1 MTIITGHLDKGDQ
14 SDYGKI
20 TNIPTKLV
28 INHNYNINE
37 TKETIK
43 HGSKSANNL
52 QTWPFEPSEER
63 MCFPRG
69 LLEWV
74 TEAKNVNS
82 SYIFDLW
89 LHVTAKRG
97 NRSEDW
103 FLVDHIITAC
113 VKEMSLGCCMQSFKQ
128 KNILL
133 SLKMFGI
140 NIILNFVFWVT

>member
-1 MTIITGHLDKGDQ
+1 
-14 SDYGKI
+14 
-20 TNIPTKLV
+20 
-28 INHNYNINE
+28 
-37 TKETIK
+37 
-43 HGSKSANNL
+43 
-52 QTWPFEPSEER
+52 

-97 NRSEDW
+97 NRSEEIPGRSHNNS
-103 FLVDHIITAC
+103 LCT
-113 VKEMSLGCCMQSFKQ
+113 VKEMSPGCCMQSFKQ

-140 NIILNFVFWVT
+140 NIILNFVF

>member
-14 SDYGKI
+14 SDYRKI

-52 QTWPFEPSEER
+52 QTRPFEPSEER

-74 TEAKNVNS
+74 TEAKNVNN

-97 NRSEDW
+97 NRSEEIPGRSHNNSLCQRNVSW
-103 FLVDHIITAC
+103 VLYAKFQTKKHFAFL
-113 VKEMSLGCCMQSFKQ
+113 
-128 KNILL
+128 KN
-133 SLKMFGI
+133 
-140 NIILNFVFWVT
+140 VWYQ